1 MVHRL
6 YWCEG
11 DFKLTAVVKG
21 ELHLPTRKYL
31 WGSVFPGCK
40 LWPDDPDLGYSRF
53 QTRAWLLREEG
64 GFLRPTF
71 DAGAHRFIGLFTKWG
86 ASQRV
91 PARQQLGLLLL
102 NPAATSD
109 TLEDFASYLRLVGDI
124 ACDLLGKTECVEQIR
139 ALAGIGNPVLHE
151 NACHFLE
158 GQLKTDCA
166 SRK

>member
-1 MVHRL
+1 
-6 YWCEG
+6 
-11 DFKLTAVVKG
+11 
-21 ELHLPTRKYL
+21 
-31 WGSVFPGCK
+31 
-40 LWPDDPDLGYSRF
+40 
-53 QTRAWLLREEG
+53 
-64 GFLRPTF
+64 
-71 DAGAHRFIGLFTKWG
+71 
-86 ASQRV
+86 
-91 PARQQLGLLLL
+91 LLLL